1 RTGFQLAFFYE
12 TGTVAEQRED
22 LWTKS
27 RNSTGL
33 GARLVTGSGFIYRF
47 DVATGSE
54 GAETTLFVD
63 YPWGTIGQ

>member
-1 RTGFQLAFFYE
+1 M
-12 TGTVAEQRED
+12 AEQRED
-22 LWTKS
+22 LWAKS

-54 GAETTLFVD
+54 GAETTFLLIILGAQSV
-63 YPWGTIGQ
+63 IISIARQ